1 MADSIEQARQEVQIA
16 FEAAVGWAEGSSRR
30 TFAVFEARAWTLVLA
45 LGRALVRLFL
55 ACQAERGRRLMYHH
69 QGRAYRL
76 DDRRTSELGT
86 RFGKVTFDRP
96 VGRSVAD
103 RRAAADLPVDR
114 DLGLCA
120 GFTLGVV
127 TGVTRLAA
135 QMAFQM
141 ARQTYREIYEW
152 APSPRAVLRMVDGV
166 GARAR
171 PFLDQAAMPTDDGE
185 VLILQVDGR
194 GAPMIGAVEHARRR
208 RPHEARRESRRRW
221 RRRRRQ
227 GCARV
232 RRTKGQK
239 SKNAKVAIV
248 GVLYT
253 LRSTPEGNEGPIQK
267 RIYATFANHRTLF
280 AWLRREADKRGDGT
294 KRTILLGDGS
304 EHIWRLQQEYFPQA
318 EACLDW
324 YHAMEY
330 LWAAGECL
338 HPEGSP
344 ALRTWVTQQARLL
357 RRGSRDAVLAELRRV
372 RGRIPRTGPGTKG
385 KRTRLDKTIRYFV
398 NNRER
403 LIYRQLRRDDLDIG
417 SGAVE
422 GAVRNLVGMR
432 LDGPGMRWSRQRSEM
447 VLHLRCIL
455 LNGQWQ
461 EFVDYLTKQPQL
473 LLPAK
478 PVPTMPHTATTKK
491 AA

>member
-1 MADSIEQARQEVQIA
+1 MAESIQQARQEVQSA
-16 FEAAVGWAEGSSRR
+16 VQAALAWAESDQHR
-30 TFAVFEARAWTLVLA
+30 TFARFEARAWTLLLA
-45 LGRALVRLFL
+45 VGRGLVRLFL
-55 ACQAERGRRLMYHH
+55 AHAAARTRPATYRYE
-69 QGRAYRL
+69 GRAYGL
-76 DDRRTSELGT
+76 DDRRVSQLGT

-103 RRAAADLPVDR
+103 RRAAADLVVDR
-114 DLGLCA
+114 ELGLCA
-120 GFTLGVV
+120 GFSLGVV
-127 TGVTRLAA
+127 TGITRLVA
-135 QMAFQM
+135 QMAFQA

-171 PFLDQAAMPTDDGE
+171 SFLEQAAVPPDDGE
-185 VLILQVDGR
+185 VLVIQVDGR
-194 GAPMIGAVEHARRR
+194 GAPMISAAEHARRR
-208 RPHEARRESRRRW
+208 RPHEVSAESRRQR

-227 GCARV
+227 GCVRV

-239 SKNAKVAIV
+239 SKNAKVAVV

-253 LRSTPEGNEGPIQK
+253 LRLTPSGTDGPIHK
-267 RIYATFANHRTLF
+267 RIYATFTGHRALF
-280 AWLRREADKRGDGT
+280 EWLRREADKRGYGQ

-304 EHIWRLQQEYFPQA
+304 EHIWRLQQEYFPQV

-330 LWAAGECL
+330 LWSAGECL
-338 HPEGSP
+338 HAEGSP
-344 ALRTWVTQQARLL
+344 ELRIWVGQHARLL
-357 RRGSRDAVLAELRRV
+357 RRGATRAVLEELRRL
-372 RGRIPRTGPGTKG
+372 RLTIPRTGPGTKG
-385 KRTRLDKTIRYFV
+385 KRTRLDKTIRYLV
-398 NNRER
+398 NNRTR
-403 LIYRQLRRDDLDIG
+403 LIYQRLRRDDLDIG

-422 GAVRNLVGMR
+422 GAVRNLIGMR

-461 EFVDYLTKQPQL
+461 EFVEYLSNDRHL

-478 PVPTMPHTATTKK
+478 PTPTMPHTATKK

>member
-1 MADSIEQARQEVQIA
+1 MADSIQQARQEVQIA
-16 FEAAVGWAEGSSRR
+16 FEAAVAWAENRSRR

-45 LGRALVRLFL
+45 VGRALVQLFL
-55 ACQAERGRRLMYHH
+55 AHEAARTRPLAYRHDGT
-69 QGRAYRL
+69 AYRL
-76 DDRRTSELGT
+76 DDQRVSELGT
-86 RFGKVTFDRP
+86 RFGKVPFARP

-114 DLGLCA
+114 ALGLCG
-120 GFTLGVV
+120 GFSLGVV
-127 TGVTRLAA
+127 TGVTRLVA
-135 QMAFQM
+135 QMAFGA
-141 ARQTYREIYEW
+141 ARQSYREIYEW

-171 PFLDQAAMPTDDGE
+171 AFLEQATVPADEDGE
-185 VLILQVDGR
+185 VLVIQVDGR
-194 GAPMIGAVEHARRR
+194 GAPMISADEHARRR
-208 RPHEARRESRRRW
+208 CPHEPRVGTGRW
-221 RRRRRQ
+221 RRRRRRQ
-227 GCARV
+227 GRARV

-239 SKNAKVAIV
+239 SKNAKVAVV

-253 LRSTPEGNEGPIQK
+253 LQSTPEGTEGPIHK
-267 RIYATFANHRTLF
+267 RIYATFESHRALF
-280 AWLRREADKRGDGT
+280 AWLRREADKRGYGT

-304 EHIWRLQQEYFPQA
+304 DHIWRLQQEYFPQA

-330 LWAAGECL
+330 LWEAGQSL
-338 HPEGSP
+338 YPEGSP
-344 ALRTWVTQQARLL
+344 ELRTWVGQQARVL
-357 RRGSRDAVLAELRRV
+357 RRSETTAVLTELRRI
-372 RGRIPRTGPGTKG
+372 RAAIPRTGPGTKG
-385 KRTRLDKTIRYFV
+385 KRRRLDDTLRYFV
-398 NNRER
+398 NNRRR

-461 EFVDYLTKQPQL
+461 AFVDYLTKQAQL
-473 LLPAK
+473 LLPAQ
-478 PVPTMPHTATTKK
+478 PVPTIPHTATKK